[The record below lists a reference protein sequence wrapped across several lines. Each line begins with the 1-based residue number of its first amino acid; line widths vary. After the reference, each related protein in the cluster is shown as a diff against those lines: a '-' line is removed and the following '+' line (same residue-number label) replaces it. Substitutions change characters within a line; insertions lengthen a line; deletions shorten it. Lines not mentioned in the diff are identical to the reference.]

1 VIRRVHDAYVAVIF
15 NPFNTFGEK
24 ETITSA
30 RFDREI
36 ERIGREWKA
45 TM

>member
-1 VIRRVHDAYVAVIF
+1 VIRRIHDAYVGVVF
-15 NPFNTFGEK
+15 NPFYIAGEIDK
-24 ETITSA
+24 ITSLK
-30 RFDREI
+30 FDREI